1 MKFFIVF
8 LVLVIAVT
16 IGCIIYLKQLQK
28 KEKFTN
34 SSSKKEEVNKLINYV
49 NYLIQKSD
57 VNISDGKLLDSL

>member
-1 MKFFIVF
+1 MKIFIVF

-57 VNISDGKLLDSL
+57 VNISDGKLLNSL